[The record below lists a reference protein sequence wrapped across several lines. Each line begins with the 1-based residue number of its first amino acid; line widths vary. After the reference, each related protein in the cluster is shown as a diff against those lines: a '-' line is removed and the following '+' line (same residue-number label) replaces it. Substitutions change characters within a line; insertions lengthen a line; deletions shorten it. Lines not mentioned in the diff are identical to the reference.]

1 MGGIDAETSN
11 NVQNSLNKH
20 GALPILP
27 VTCASTACGDGYI
40 SLTLICNISFYFDMC
55 VLLIRFLYFA

>member
-55 VLLIRFLYFA
+55 ITH